1 MSIRT
6 LAIGLLAAAAAASA
20 QPQSR
25 GGAPNWGPRVVGAE
39 PGRQGPVVKGA
50 PFSADLITE
59 TTQALADGNHIHQ
72 ISTSRLYRDA
82 EGRTRR
88 EQSLNGQGEL
98 APNTKLPPVVFINDP
113 VAHVNYALSPS
124 AHTATRSAGGRGFSW
139 NGGSG
144 EPAQKQGAAKGSG
157 RRTRGAQGQTGGQS
171 LKTESLGRQTIE
183 GVPAEGT
190 RTTTIVPAGQ
200 LGNEQPIQIVTETWY
215 SADLQIVILSKRS
228 DPRSGETVTRYANI
242 SRAEPPHALFEVPAD
257 YKVTDAGG
265 RSPRTV
271 AK

>member
-6 LAIGLLAAAAAASA
+6 LTIGLLAVAAAAFA
-20 QPQSR
+20 QPPGR
-25 GGAPNWGPRVVGAE
+25 GLPPNWGPRLVGAE
-39 PGRQGPVVKGA
+39 AGRQGPVVKGA

-59 TTQALADGNHIHQ
+59 STQALADGNHIHQ
-72 ISTSRLYRDA
+72 TSTSRLYRDG

-88 EQSLNGQGEL
+88 EQSLDGLGVL
-98 APNTKLPPVVFINDP
+98 APNANLPPVVFINDP

-124 AHTATRSAGGRGFSW
+124 AHTATRSAG
-139 NGGSG
+139 
-144 EPAQKQGAAKGSG
+144 AG
-157 RRTRGAQGQTGGQS
+157 RRMRVPQALPGGQG
-171 LKTESLGRQTIE
+171 LKTESLGHQTIE

-190 RTTTIVPAGQ
+190 RTTMTIAAGQ

-215 SADLQIVILSKRS
+215 SADLQTVILSKRS

-242 SRAEPPHALFEVPAD
+242 SRTEPPHALFEVPAD

-265 RSPRTV
+265 RGPRTV

>member
-6 LAIGLLAAAAAASA
+6 LAIGLLAVAAAASA

-50 PFSADLITE
+50 PFSADLVTE

-72 ISTSRLYRDA
+72 TSTSRLYRDA

-88 EQSLNGQGEL
+88 EQSLNGLGML
-98 APNTKLPPVVFINDP
+98 APNANLPPVVFINDP

-124 AHTATRSAGGRGFSW
+124 AHTATRSSGGRGFSW
-139 NGGSG
+139 TGAAG
-144 EPAQKQGAAKGSG
+144 EPAQKQDAG
-157 RRTRGAQGQTGGQS
+157 RHTRAIQAQTGGQS
-171 LKTESLGRQTIE
+171 PKTESLGHQTIE
-183 GVPAEGT
+183 GVPVEGT
-190 RTTTIVPAGQ
+190 RTTTIFAAGQ
-200 LGNEQPIQIVTETWY
+200 LGNEQPIQIVTEAWY
-215 SADLQIVILSKRS
+215 SADLQTVILSKRT

-242 SRAEPPHALFEVPAD
+242 SRTEPPHTLFELPAD

-265 RSPRTV
+265 RGPRTV
-271 AK
+271 TK

>member
-6 LAIGLLAAAAAASA
+6 LAIGLLAVAAASA

-50 PFSADLITE
+50 PFSADLVTE

-72 ISTSRLYRDA
+72 TSTSRLYRDA

-88 EQSLNGQGEL
+88 EQSLNGLGVL
-98 APNTKLPPVVFINDP
+98 APNANLPPVVFINDP

-124 AHTATRSAGGRGFSW
+124 AHTATRAAG
-139 NGGSG
+139 
-144 EPAQKQGAAKGSG
+144 AG
-157 RRTRGAQGQTGGQS
+157 RRMRVPQAQTGGQS
-171 LKTESLGRQTIE
+171 LKTESLGHQTIE
-183 GVPAEGT
+183 GVQTEGT
-190 RTTTIVPAGQ
+190 RTTVTIAAGQ
-200 LGNEQPIQIVTETWY
+200 LGNEQPIQIVSETWY
-215 SADLQIVILSKRS
+215 SADLQMAILSRRS
-228 DPRSGETVTRYANI
+228 DPRSGETVTRYANM
-242 SRAEPPHALFEVPAD
+242 SRTEPAHALFEVPAD

-265 RSPRTV
+265 RGPRTV
-271 AK
+271 TK

>member
-1 MSIRT
+1 MSIRS
-6 LAIGLLAAAAAASA
+6 LAIGLLAVAAAASA
-20 QPQSR
+20 QPPGR

-50 PFSADLITE
+50 PFSADLVTE
-59 TTQALADGNHIHQ
+59 TTQALADGNHIHLT
-72 ISTSRLYRDA
+72 STSRLYRDA
-82 EGRTRR
+82 QGRTRR
-88 EQSLNGQGEL
+88 EQSLNGLGVL
-98 APNTKLPPVVFINDP
+98 APNTNLPPVVFINDP

-144 EPAQKQGAAKGSG
+144 EPARKQDAAAGSG
-157 RRTRGAQGQTGGQS
+157 RRMRNAQAQSGGQS
-171 LKTESLGRQTIE
+171 LKTESLGHQTIE

-190 RTTTIVPAGQ
+190 RTTTIIAAGQ

-215 SADLQIVILSKRS
+215 SADLQMAILSKRS

-242 SRAEPPHALFEVPAD
+242 SRTEPPHALFEVPAD

-265 RSPRTV
+265 RGPRTV

>member
-6 LAIGLLAAAAAASA
+6 LAIGLLAAAAAAFA
-20 QPQSR
+20 QPPGR
-25 GGAPNWGPRVVGAE
+25 GSPPNWGPRVVGAE

-50 PFSADLITE
+50 PFTADLVTE
-59 TTQALADGNHIHQ
+59 TTQALADGNHIHLT
-72 ISTSRLYRDA
+72 STSRLYRDT

-88 EQSLNGQGEL
+88 EQSLNGLGVL
-98 APNTKLPPVVFINDP
+98 APNTNLPPVVFINDP

-124 AHTATRSAGGRGFSW
+124 AHTATRSSGGRGFSW
-139 NGGSG
+139 NGGAVD
-144 EPAQKQGAAKGSG
+144 PAQRQDAAAGSG
-157 RRTRGAQGQTGGQS
+157 RRMRGAQAQTVGQG
-171 LKTESLGRQTIE
+171 LKTESLGHQTIE

-190 RTTTIVPAGQ
+190 RTTVTIAAGQ

-215 SADLQIVILSKRS
+215 AADLQMAILSTRS

-242 SRAEPPHALFEVPAD
+242 SRTEPPHALFEVPAD
-257 YKVTDAGG
+257 YKLTDAGG
-265 RSPRTV
+265 RGPRAV

>member
-6 LAIGLLAAAAAASA
+6 LAIGLLAAAAASA

-25 GGAPNWGPRVVGAE
+25 GGTPNWGPRVVGAE

-72 ISTSRLYRDA
+72 TSTSRLYRDA

-88 EQSLNGQGEL
+88 EQSLNGLGVL
-98 APNTKLPPVVFINDP
+98 APNTNLPPVIFINDP
-113 VAHVNYALSPS
+113 EAHVNYALSPS

-144 EPAQKQGAAKGSG
+144 EPAQKQAG
-157 RRTRGAQGQTGGQS
+157 RRMRGAQGQTGGQS

-190 RTTTIVPAGQ
+190 RTTTIIPAGQ

>member
-1 MSIRT
+1 MSMRT
-6 LAIGLLAAAAAASA
+6 LAIGLLAVAAASA

-50 PFSADLITE
+50 PFSADLVTE

-72 ISTSRLYRDA
+72 TSTSRLYRDA

-88 EQSLNGQGEL
+88 EQSLNGLGVL
-98 APNTKLPPVVFINDP
+98 APNANLPPVVFINDP

-124 AHTATRSAGGRGFSW
+124 AHTATRAAG
-139 NGGSG
+139 
-144 EPAQKQGAAKGSG
+144 AG
-157 RRTRGAQGQTGGQS
+157 RRMRVPQAQTGGQS
-171 LKTESLGRQTIE
+171 LKTESLGHQTIE
-183 GVPAEGT
+183 GMQTEGT
-190 RTTTIVPAGQ
+190 RTTVTIAAGQ

-215 SADLQIVILSKRS
+215 SADLQMAILSRRT
-228 DPRSGETVTRYANI
+228 DPRSGETVTRYANL
-242 SRAEPPHALFEVPAD
+242 SRTEPAHALFEVPAD

-265 RSPRTV
+265 RGPRTV
-271 AK
+271 TK

>member
-6 LAIGLLAAAAAASA
+6 LTIGLLAVAAAAFA
-20 QPQSR
+20 QPPGR
-25 GGAPNWGPRVVGAE
+25 GLPPNWGPRLVGAE
-39 PGRQGPVVKGA
+39 AGRQGPVVKGA

-59 TTQALADGNHIHQ
+59 STQALADGNHIHQ
-72 ISTSRLYRDA
+72 TSTSRLYRDG

-88 EQSLNGQGEL
+88 EQSLDSLGVL
-98 APNTKLPPVVFINDP
+98 APNANLPPVVFINDP

-124 AHTATRSAGGRGFSW
+124 AHTATRSAG
-139 NGGSG
+139 
-144 EPAQKQGAAKGSG
+144 AG
-157 RRTRGAQGQTGGQS
+157 RRMRVPQALPGGQG
-171 LKTESLGRQTIE
+171 LKTESLGHQAIE

-190 RTTTIVPAGQ
+190 RTTMTIAAGQ

-215 SADLQIVILSKRS
+215 SADLQTVILSKRS

-242 SRAEPPHALFEVPAD
+242 SRTEPPHALFEVPAD

-265 RSPRTV
+265 RGPRTV

>member
-6 LAIGLLAAAAAASA
+6 VAIGLLAVAAASA

-50 PFSADLITE
+50 PFSADLVTE

-72 ISTSRLYRDA
+72 TSTSRLYRDA

-88 EQSLNGQGEL
+88 EQSLNGLGVL
-98 APNTKLPPVVFINDP
+98 APNANLPPVVFINDP

-124 AHTATRSAGGRGFSW
+124 AHTATRAAG
-139 NGGSG
+139 
-144 EPAQKQGAAKGSG
+144 AG
-157 RRTRGAQGQTGGQS
+157 RRMRVPQAQTGGQS
-171 LKTESLGRQTIE
+171 LKTESLGHQTIE
-183 GVPAEGT
+183 GMQTEGT
-190 RTTTIVPAGQ
+190 RTTVTIAAGQ

-215 SADLQIVILSKRS
+215 SADLQMAILSRRT
-228 DPRSGETVTRYANI
+228 DPRSGETVTRYANM
-242 SRAEPPHALFEVPAD
+242 SRTEPAHALFEVPAD
-257 YKVTDAGG
+257 YKVTDASG
-265 RSPRTV
+265 RGPRTV
-271 AK
+271 TK

>member
-6 LAIGLLAAAAAASA
+6 LAIGLLAVAAASA
-20 QPQSR
+20 QPPGH
-25 GGAPNWGPRVVGAE
+25 GGAPNWGPRLVGAE

-72 ISTSRLYRDA
+72 TSTSHLYRDA

-88 EQSLNGQGEL
+88 EQSLDGLGVL
-98 APNTKLPPVVFINDP
+98 APNAKLPPVVFVNDP

-124 AHTATRSAGGRGFSW
+124 AHTATRSAGAAAGPGGRMH
-139 NGGSG
+139 
-144 EPAQKQGAAKGSG
+144 
-157 RRTRGAQGQTGGQS
+157 GAQAKSGGQS
-171 LKTESLGRQTIE
+171 QKTESLGHQTIE
-183 GVPAEGT
+183 GVQTEGI
-190 RTTTIVPAGQ
+190 RTTTTIPAGQ

-215 SADLQIVILSKRS
+215 SADLQMVILFKRT

-242 SRAEPPHALFEVPAD
+242 SRTEPPHALFEVPAD
-257 YKVTDAGG
+257 YKVTDSAGRG
-265 RSPRTV
+265 ARTV
-271 AK
+271 TK

>member
-6 LAIGLLAAAAAASA
+6 VAIGLLAVAAASA

-50 PFSADLITE
+50 PFSADLVTE

-72 ISTSRLYRDA
+72 TSTSRLYRDA

-88 EQSLNGQGEL
+88 EQSLNGLGVL
-98 APNTKLPPVVFINDP
+98 APNANLPPVVFINDP

-124 AHTATRSAGGRGFSW
+124 AHTATRAAG
-139 NGGSG
+139 
-144 EPAQKQGAAKGSG
+144 AG
-157 RRTRGAQGQTGGQS
+157 RRMRVPQAQTGGQS
-171 LKTESLGRQTIE
+171 LKTESLGHQTIE
-183 GVPAEGT
+183 GVQTEGT
-190 RTTTIVPAGQ
+190 RTTVTIAAGQ

-215 SADLQIVILSKRS
+215 SADLQMAILSRRT
-228 DPRSGETVTRYANI
+228 DPRSGETVTRYANM
-242 SRAEPPHALFEVPAD
+242 SRTEPAHALFEVPAD

-265 RSPRTV
+265 RGPRTV
-271 AK
+271 TK

>member
-6 LAIGLLAAAAAASA
+6 VAIGLLAVAAASA

-50 PFSADLITE
+50 PFSADLVTE

-72 ISTSRLYRDA
+72 TSTSRLYRDA

-88 EQSLNGQGEL
+88 EQSLNGLGVL
-98 APNTKLPPVVFINDP
+98 APNANLPPVVFINDP

-124 AHTATRSAGGRGFSW
+124 AHTATRAAG
-139 NGGSG
+139 
-144 EPAQKQGAAKGSG
+144 AG
-157 RRTRGAQGQTGGQS
+157 RRMRVPQAQTGGQS
-171 LKTESLGRQTIE
+171 LKTESLGHQTIE
-183 GVPAEGT
+183 GMQTEGT
-190 RTTTIVPAGQ
+190 RTTVTIAAGQ

-215 SADLQIVILSKRS
+215 SADLQMAILSRRT
-228 DPRSGETVTRYANI
+228 DPRSGETVTRYANM
-242 SRAEPPHALFEVPAD
+242 SRTEPAHALFEVPAD

-265 RSPRTV
+265 RGPRAVT
-271 AK
+271 K